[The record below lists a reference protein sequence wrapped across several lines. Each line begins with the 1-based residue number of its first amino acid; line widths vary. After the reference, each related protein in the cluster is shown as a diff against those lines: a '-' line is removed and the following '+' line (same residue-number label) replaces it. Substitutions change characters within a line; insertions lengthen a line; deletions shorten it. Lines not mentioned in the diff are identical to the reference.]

1 MSYNDIIIVI
11 DHFSFFI
18 GVLNKIL
25 IGVLNKIFI
34 GVKNMFFIGVLN
46 KIFIGA
52 YILMINIKGRHLY
65 MVDNIKLYSDIERY
79 EIININDGEKYN
91 CLANNDIVVDEDGY
105 LKLLIINI
113 NNSKFSLFSSNEFM
127 EIPWD
132 YVKKIGARTIILDA
146 EEQNIKRTKP

>member
-1 MSYNDIIIVI
+1 MADS
-11 DHFSFFI
+11 
-18 GVLNKIL
+18 
-25 IGVLNKIFI
+25 
-34 GVKNMFFIGVLN
+34 
-46 KIFIGA
+46 
-52 YILMINIKGRHLY
+52 
-65 MVDNIKLYSDIERY
+65 IKLYSEIERF

-91 CLANNDIVVDEDGY
+91 YLSNNDIVVDEEGY

-113 NNSKFSLFSSNEFM
+113 NNNKFSLFNNNEFM